1 MKLIALIYKKIVDFR
16 NLLYDKKKIKSYRS
30 KIPVVSVGNITAG
43 GTGKTPFVV
52 SLVKY
57 FKSRGM
63 NPLIVS
69 RGYGRKTNK
78 QIVFNLK
85 SNKTVEEVGDEPI
98 LMSLLCPETDIAV
111 NKNRVEAVK
120 WAEKSSIKYDVIVL
134 DDGFQHR
141 ALHRDFNILLINA
154 EQNLSEC
161 LPKGELREPLKNI
174 KRADCIIFTKSSSLA
189 NVPRTIAKSGVPM
202 FKSKELFALSSSEH
216 SCGVA
221 FCGIGSPS
229 SFIKTLEKLS
239 IKIVDKIYFKDHQ
252 KYDNRAIEKIEKM
265 LKQNNQRVF
274 YTTQKDWVK
283 LPPTF
288 LKKYHGVYVEMDVFV
303 NDLNFQNLL
312 LKKIG

>member
-1 MKLIALIYKKIVDFR
+1 MIALIYKKIVDFR
-16 NLLYDKKKIKSYRS
+16 NLMYDKKKFKSYKS
-30 KIPVVSVGNITAG
+30 KIPIVSVGNITAG

-57 FKSRGM
+57 FRGRGL

-69 RGYGRKTNK
+69 RGYGRKTKK

-85 SNKTVEEVGDEPI
+85 SEKAVEEVGDEPI
-98 LMSLLCPETDIAV
+98 LMSLLCPKTDIVV
-111 NKNRVEAVK
+111 NKNRVEAVR
-120 WAEKSSIKYDVIVL
+120 WAETSSKKYDVIVL

-141 ALHRDFNILLINA
+141 AIHRDFNILLINA

-174 KRADCIIFTKSSSLA
+174 KRADCIVFTKSCSLA
-189 NVPRTIAKSGVPM
+189 NVPGAIADSNIPM
-202 FKSKELFALSSSEH
+202 FKSRELFALSNTEY

-229 SFIKTLEKLS
+229 SFIKTLDKLS
-239 IKIVDKIYFKDHQ
+239 VKIVDKIYFRDHQ
-252 KYDNRAIEKIEKM
+252 QYNDRAIEKIEEL

-274 YTTQKDWVK
+274 YTTQKDWIK
-283 LPPTF
+283 LPPAF

-303 NDLNFQNLL
+303 DDLEFQNLL
-312 LKKIG
+312 LKKIE